1 MRKLAVF
8 NHVTMDGYFTDSKGD
23 MSFAHRQES
32 DPEWEAFIASNTS
45 DSGTLVFGRITYEMM
60 ASFWPTPM
68 AAQQMPDVA
77 ARMNNFPKV
86 VFSRTLDRAIWQN
99 TQLLK
104 GDLLGEIRRL
114 KQGDGPGL
122 TILGSGSIV
131 AQLAPHGVIDQYQM
145 VVNPVI
151 LGSGRTMFEGVKD
164 KLPLELTETR
174 RFRNGNVL
182 LSYEPSARDR

>member
-1 MRKLAVF
+1 MRKLTVF
-8 NHVTMDGYFTDSKGD
+8 NHVTMDGYFTDSKSD

-32 DPEWEAFIASNTS
+32 DPEWDAFVASNTS
-45 DSGTLVFGRITYEMM
+45 GSGTLVFGRITYEMM
-60 ASFWPTPM
+60 ASFWPTPA

-86 VFSRTLDRAIWQN
+86 VFSRTLDRVTWQN

-122 TILGSGSIV
+122 TILGSGNII
-131 AQLAPHGVIDQYQM
+131 AQLAPHGLID
-145 VVNPVI
+145 
-151 LGSGRTMFEGVKD
+151 
-164 KLPLELTETR
+164 
-174 RFRNGNVL
+174 
-182 LSYEPSARDR
+182 